1 MTNLTMDAR
10 DVKRR
15 IWPLYPLQL
24 VELVARDV
32 ARDLTCSVNNQ
43 NNNKAQDHAS
53 SLEMALEQARVLLDM
68 GITPDVYGSTAAF
81 RRPRPFYPGSTG
93 VPRIPGALVDIT
105 NPDVARHTRDAL
117 RRERR
122 RSRAYAQK
130 MRSLAIS
137 KKPRHASEF
146 KGNGIRYGMSASLGI
161 RIEMALDVSLISRRV
176 AGETSLAGDSSR
188 HSRLGLA
195 RSSDPIAAVRSHNV
209 QKRQRTAS
217 KHLPSALN
225 HQSKPTHPSIQTA
238 HKLYPSGQSLS
249 KATSNLHPSR
259 VPLSLT
265 PDRPSV
271 VFQSQILP
279 PSFSQVKRFQI
290 RQIFLLDAPY
300 IPTCI
305 VKAPG
310 HSPRSFFGNLWDN
323 SDLLSKR
330 VFQKQESLATPH
342 RPAKAMSLVTGP
354 QRWPR
359 GCIPMEIYSRITE
372 YLPRD
377 SIENMRLVCKEF
389 EVNVSA
395 MLFQSVVVPFR
406 SEIYG
411 MINASRLSGYQDTKG
426 EGKADEPN
434 GASPAIGDAPFGIYD
449 QKVEAGSIH
458 KGMAVF
464 KGWGPRIRKFAMV
477 FEADGGKLFSV
488 TLP

>member
-1 MTNLTMDAR
+1 MDPR
-10 DVKRR
+10 DVNRR
-15 IWPLYPLQL
+15 LWPLYPLQL

-32 ARDLTCSVNNQ
+32 AKELAASENSQ
-43 NNNKAQDHAS
+43 NKNGAQDHAS
-53 SLEMALEQARVLLDM
+53 SLEMALEQARLLLDM
-68 GITPDVYGSTAAF
+68 GVTPETYGTTAAF
-81 RRPRPFYPGSTG
+81 RRPRRFYQGSTW
-93 VPRIPGALVDIT
+93 VPRIPGALVEIT
-105 NPDVARHTRDAL
+105 NPDLARHSRDVA

-137 KKPRHASEF
+137 KKPRHARES
-146 KGNGIRYGMSASLGI
+146 KVNGIRHGMSASLRD
-161 RIEMALDVSLISRRV
+161 RIEKVLDLLLIFRVV
-176 AGETSLAGDSSR
+176 AGENSQAGDSSR

-195 RSSDPIAAVRSHNV
+195 RSSDPNTGVRSHNKL
-209 QKRQRTAS
+209 KRQRTAS

-225 HQSKPTHPSIQTA
+225 HRSKPSHPSIRSA
-238 HKLYPSGQSLS
+238 HKLYSSRQSLS
-249 KATSNLHPSR
+249 RATSNLHPSR

-265 PDRPSV
+265 PNRPSV
-271 VFQSQILP
+271 VFQSQLLP

-290 RQIFLLDAPY
+290 SQIFLLDAPY
-300 IPTCI
+300 IPTCV

-323 SDLLSKR
+323 SDLLSTR
-330 VFQKQESLATPH
+330 AFRKQAPLATPH
-342 RPAKAMSLVTGP
+342 HPAKAMSLGTGP
-354 QRWPR
+354 QGWPR
-359 GCIPMEIYSRITE
+359 GRIPTEIYRRITE

-389 EVNVSA
+389 EVNVSVV
-395 MLFQSVVVPFR
+395 LFQSVVVPFR

-411 MINASRLSGYQDTKG
+411 MINASRRSGNKDIKG
-426 EGKADEPN
+426 KGKAKEPD
-434 GASPAIGDAPFGIYD
+434 GADLAIEDAPFGIYD
-449 QKVEAGSIH
+449 QKLEIGSVH

-477 FEADGGKLFSV
+477 FEVDGGKLFSA